1 MQKALVAVASALL
14 AVSALLPGRASAEAR
29 LLIDASTGKVLE
41 GENATVPWYPASVTK
56 LMTTYVTLKAI
67 RDQRIT
73 LDTVFT
79 VSPTALAQQP
89 SKMGFKVGTQLTV
102 DNTIKMMLVH
112 SANDMAVVL
121 AEGVSGSIPNF
132 AEEMNAT
139 ARQLGMTQTYYV
151 NPNGLPD
158 DQQVTSARDLAILAR
173 ALLHDFPDF
182 DSYWSIGAIRLGKR
196 VIRNTNRLLDA
207 YPGANG
213 MKTGFICASG
223 FNLVASAS
231 RGDRRLI
238 AVVLGASSSLSRTGR
253 AAQMFERGFAA
264 NTGFSFFTPSGNTV
278 DALVPVAVSPP
289 NLHDEICNTKGRRK
303 PAAEDEDN
311 DAGAPA
317 DASGGQNFLLTS
329 VHAPTPKASELL
341 TSGLASPPID
351 VHVGPPNKWVSP
363 ATAMA
368 AEEPVKRK
376 LKQTAHAAA
385 TGEAG
390 EAPTAKADKPKPKA
404 TRAAATAT
412 GEAGEAPAA
421 KADKPKPKPKPK
433 AKPAEGADKP
443 KSASGSDAK
452 PADKP
457 KPKPVAAVKPKPAAS
472 DAQ

>member
-1 MQKALVAVASALL
+1 MRKTLAAFATALF

-29 LLIDASTGKVLE
+29 LLIDAATGKVLE

-102 DNTIKMMLVH
+102 DNTLKMMLVH

-121 AEGVSGSIPNF
+121 AEGVSGSIPQF

-139 ARQLGMTQTYYV
+139 AQRLGMTQTHYV

-158 DQQVTSARDLAILAR
+158 DEQVTSARDLALLAR

-182 DSYWSIGAIRLGKR
+182 DSYWRIGAIRLGKR
-196 VIRNTNRLLDA
+196 VMRNTNRLLDA
-207 YPGANG
+207 YPGADG

-238 AVVLGASSSLSRTGR
+238 AVVLGASSSLARTGH

-264 NTGFSFFTPSGNTV
+264 NTGFSFFAPAASTV
-278 DALVPVAVSPP
+278 DSLVPVATSPP
-289 NLHDEICNTKGRRK
+289 NLREEICNSKGRRK

-317 DASGGQNFLLTS
+317 DAAGGQNFLLTS
-329 VHAPTPKASELL
+329 VHGPTPKASELL

-351 VHVGPPNKWVSP
+351 VHVGPPNNWVAP

-368 AEEPVKRK
+368 PPEEPVKRK
-376 LKQTAHAAA
+376 
-385 TGEAG
+385 
-390 EAPTAKADKPKPKA
+390 PKA
-404 TRAAATAT
+404 TTHAAVTAT
-412 GEAGEAPAA
+412 GEAGESPAPAA
-421 KADKPKPKPKPK
+421 KADKPKPKPK

-443 KSASGSDAK
+443 KSATGSDTK

-457 KPKPVAAVKPKPAAS
+457 KPKPVAAMKPKPAAPA